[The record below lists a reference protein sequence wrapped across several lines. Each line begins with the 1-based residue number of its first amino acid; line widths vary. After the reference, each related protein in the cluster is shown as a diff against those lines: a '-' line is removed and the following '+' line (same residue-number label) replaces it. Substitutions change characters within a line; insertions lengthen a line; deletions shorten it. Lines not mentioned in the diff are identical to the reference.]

1 MPDTFCIVLTTTN
14 SKSNKQALIH
24 AVLGE
29 QLAAC
34 IQSMPIESHYVW
46 QDEVCIDEEWLL
58 VMKTTQRCYRA
69 LETLIVEEHDYD
81 TPQVVKLPFTEG
93 FNPYLAWL
101 DENTRR

>member
-1 MPDTFCIVLTTTN
+1 
-14 SKSNKQALIH
+14 
-24 AVLGE
+24 
-29 QLAAC
+29 
-34 IQSMPIESHYVW
+34 MPIESHYVW

-58 VMKTTQRCYRA
+58 VMKTTQRCYQA
-69 LETLIVEEHDYD
+69 LEALIVEEHDYD

>member
-24 AVLGE
+24 AVLRE

-58 VMKTTQRCYRA
+58 VMKTTQRCYRS

>member
-14 SKSNKQALIH
+14 SISNKQALIH
-24 AVLGE
+24 AVLQE